1 MNDLAKNGDK
11 KHEKWCRKY
20 WDGVKLEIIFIEHKL
35 VVKNIFVNDIDAK
48 PQNSFFLIK
57 NAKAFVQLILN
68 GKKKDFH
75 DDNF

>member
-11 KHEKWCRKY
+11 KHEKWRRKY

-35 VVKNIFVNDIDAK
+35 AVKNIFVNDIETK
-48 PQNSFFLIK
+48 PQNSFFNQQCKSFCSAYIEWEKK
-57 NAKAFVQLILN
+57 N
-68 GKKKDFH
+68 FH